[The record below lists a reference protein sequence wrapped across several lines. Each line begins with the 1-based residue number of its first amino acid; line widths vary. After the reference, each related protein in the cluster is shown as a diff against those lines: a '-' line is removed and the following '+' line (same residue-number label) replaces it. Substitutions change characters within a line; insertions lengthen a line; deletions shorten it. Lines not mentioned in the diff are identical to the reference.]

1 MEIVYFTL
9 VAAGLYFFSDWLLDR
24 IEKIRGQRLAN
35 RNVIF
40 FAIILVLAL
49 LTFKLIDILQPPAVV
64 TPAGQ
69 VDSNRQRPVDTHSTS
84 TRHQESPGHPSY

>member
-9 VAAGLYFFSDWLLDR
+9 VAAGLYFLSDWLLDR
-24 IEKIRGQRLAN
+24 IEKARGQRLAN
-35 RNVIF
+35 RNLIF

-49 LTFKLIDILQPPAVV
+49 LTFKLVDVLKPPTTV

-69 VDSNRQRPVDTHSTS
+69 VGGNRPAAPDTPST
-84 TRHQESPGHPSY
+84 PPPN